1 MGFSKDTEEKDNK
14 LSELNSELE
23 RLKAFEKEVNNEK
36 LKENVANM
44 LEKFSLEEDEIKEL
58 KEKVLS
64 GELEMDLFE
73 KELFALEGKK
83 AIENRAKQ
91 KSSEPKSVK
100 VADHTDEPVR
110 KRPYGDILD

>member
-1 MGFSKDTEEKDNK
+1 MN
-14 LSELNSELE
+14 
-23 RLKAFEKEVNNEK
+23 
-36 LKENVANM
+36 
-44 LEKFSLEEDEIKEL
+44 
-58 KEKVLS
+58 
-64 GELEMDLFE
+64 LFE